1 MEMVLNNG
9 FCEMTMVEG
18 GGFWSTVIEGVSNFL
33 VNRIVWTNAKN
44 MFDNFYV
51 PIYPAGSSPVVYE

>member
-18 GGFWSTVIEGVSNFL
+18 GGFWSTVIEGISNFL
-33 VNRIVWTNAKN
+33 VNRIVWTKMRKICSITF
-44 MFDNFYV
+44 MFQYIRQDHLR
-51 PIYPAGSSPVVYE
+51 